1 MYKRSGLQVLPHR
14 MRIKNQK
21 ENISVSPSNA
31 ANESILEDLR
41 LSTSH
46 ELEEKLTAVTEMSGD
61 TVVFPFVAFVLD
73 NQVQQRGRNAEVL
86 TTLILP
92 KVATNLTNAVSSK
105 ELIRNMLA
113 RAINYAKHNC
123 TSYEKDRVP

>member
-46 ELEEKLTAVTEMSGD
+46 ELEE
-61 TVVFPFVAFVLD
+61 
-73 NQVQQRGRNAEVL
+73 N
-86 TTLILP
+86 
-92 KVATNLTNAVSSK
+92 
-105 ELIRNMLA
+105 
-113 RAINYAKHNC
+113 
-123 TSYEKDRVP
+123 